1 MGLGLEPSGPCS
13 ITHLTS
19 SLSGREL
26 LSGSQLAHK
35 GTPGD
40 LHMERHKH
48 SQGTEPMQTLALA
61 NPDTAQPR
69 EGYRSAEMHTILSCS
84 WHTRTPALTWSLSHT
99 ESRKNTQAPGCTVAP
114 QLWFLQK
121 LGEREGGPEGRE
133 LAVTPPPHLTGT
145 RSSLSE
151 EVEGAGGGGVGGG
164 GKAPGFSPLFPSL
177 LPGSVDFLSPPAP
190 LADQT
195 FTSLTSPPAASS
207 ADLGWNPEFPR
218 TLPGKGVG
226 EVAPQWMKRGRG
238 LARGRGPVGR
248 AARRRWPGARA
259 PRAWCADFFL
269 LSPGQ
274 RQKSRGTSV

>member
-151 EVEGAGGGGVGGG
+151 EVEGAGGGGSGGG
-164 GKAPGFSPLFPSL
+164 GRHPASLPSFPLFSQARWTSFPHLPPLRTKL
-177 LPGSVDFLSPPAP
+177 LPLSPPRQ
-190 LADQT
+190 L
-195 FTSLTSPPAASS
+195 PAARISVGTRS
-207 ADLGWNPEFPR
+207 FP
-218 TLPGKGVG
+218 
-226 EVAPQWMKRGRG
+226 APSQGRG
-238 LARGRGPVGR
+238 SGRLHPSG
-248 AARRRWPGARA
+248 
-259 PRAWCADFFL
+259 
-269 LSPGQ
+269 
-274 RQKSRGTSV
+274 

>member
-1 MGLGLEPSGPCS
+1 MGLEPSGPCS

-40 LHMERHKH
+40 LHMDRHKH
-48 SQGTEPMQTLALA
+48 SQGTEPMQTLTLTY
-61 NPDTAQPR
+61 PDTAQPR

-84 WHTRTPALTWSLSHT
+84 WHTRTHALTWSLSHT

-114 QLWFLQK
+114 QLWFLQEQ
-121 LGEREGGPEGRE
+121 GEREGGPEGRD

-151 EVEGAGGGGVGGG
+151 EVGGGSGGGGGHP
-164 GKAPGFSPLFPSL
+164 ASLPSFPLFSQARWTSFPH
-177 LPGSVDFLSPPAP
+177 LPPLRTKLFPLSPPRQ
-190 LADQT
+190 L
-195 FTSLTSPPAASS
+195 PAARISC
-207 ADLGWNPEFPR
+207 WKPEFPR

-238 LARGRGPVGR
+238 LARARGPVGR

-259 PRAWCADFFL
+259 PRAWCADFCL